1 MNSSLKDSYE
11 NCERIAR
18 ASGSNFYRSFSLL
31 RPEKRR
37 AMTALYAYARIL
49 DDLGD
54 EPLDTRQDQ
63 KSFQSKSLH
72 AWIDGLR
79 TNESET
85 VNYVSNE
92 LQSIRLAL
100 RNSIDTFNIPL
111 LRFHEMIQG
120 VEMDQVEHV
129 RIADRTALDAYCYL
143 VASSVGL
150 ACISIWHSE
159 ILSAEKAAIDCGIAF
174 QLTNILRDVAEDAKK
189 DRIYLPEDSLR
200 QHSIELD
207 AWLSCKPNG
216 DWQVMLRAEI
226 ERSKKLYVSGWGVF
240 ESLDDDGQRMF
251 SLMWHTY
258 HRLLL
263 NIETHL
269 DEIWSRRIRLGRI
282 EKLKLYFQHAITPTY
297 LRLNGNGHSNER
309 GGNAFRG

>member
-1 MNSSLKDSYE
+1 MISTLKDSYK

-54 EPLDTRQDQ
+54 EPLGTRQDQ
-63 KSFQSKSLH
+63 KSFQSEFLH
-72 AWIDGLR
+72 AWIEDLR
-79 TNESET
+79 TNDSEK
-85 VNYVSNE
+85 VNYVSDE

-100 RNSIDTFNIPL
+100 RDSIHSFNIPL

-120 VEMDQVEHV
+120 VQMDQVEHV
-129 RIADRTALDAYCYL
+129 RIADTTALENYCYL

-150 ACISIWHSE
+150 ACISIWHGE
-159 ILSAEKAAIDCGIAF
+159 TLSSEKAAIDCGIAF
-174 QLTNILRDVAEDAKK
+174 QLTNILRDVAEDANQ
-189 DRIYLPEDSLR
+189 DRIYLPEDSFR
-200 QHSIELD
+200 KHSIELN
-207 AWLSCKPNG
+207 AWLNCKPNG
-216 DWQVMLRAEI
+216 DWQGMLRMEI
-226 ERSKKLYVSGWGVF
+226 ERTKKLYLSGWGVF
-240 ESLDDDGQRMF
+240 ERLDDDGQRMF
-251 SLMWHTY
+251 SLIWHTY

-263 NIETHL
+263 NVETHL
-269 DEIWSRRIRLGRI
+269 DEIWTRRIRLGRI

-297 LRLNGNGHSNER
+297 LRLNGNGHSNEG